1 MHRGSARDISDR
13 ADCSAIMK
21 LLNGELINSSRA
33 DTFVRLRFKARRVG
47 NSNVY
52 LRARLVGFLSLLNF
66 ACCLFI
72 VPKRVQLRSCCI
84 NGRYCCKHIDFVD
97 FAEM

>member
-21 LLNGELINSSRA
+21 LLNGELINSSRT

-47 NSNVY
+47 KET
-52 LRARLVGFLSLLNF
+52 LMFTL
-66 ACCLFI
+66 
-72 VPKRVQLRSCCI
+72 
-84 NGRYCCKHIDFVD
+84 GRD
-97 FAEM
+97 